1 MPDGGELSITASKA
15 QDTISLSL
23 TYTGVGIPEAVR
35 QKKIV
40 TSITTKKSKRHGLG
54 SAVVKRLVEALN
66 GTITLQS
73 QEGKRKKFTVEIPA
87 NLCA

>member
-35 QKKIV
+35 QKK
-40 TSITTKKSKRHGLG
+40 SS
-54 SAVVKRLVEALN
+54 
-66 GTITLQS
+66 LQS
-73 QEGKRKKFTVEIPA
+73 QRQNPRDTDWAQLWLSGWLKH
-87 NLCA
+87 